1 LTRLPPPHTP
11 VHLQLN
17 ATPTVP
23 LVPLHFEMLT
33 SRVDGLRS
41 VLQDLYRRESE
52 YYHREQSRQAQTHQE
67 AEPLEHLEQQNA
79 HRDNDEDMDD
89 DTESQLQD
97 SRTSHVVIASFSF
110 SSSSDADN
118 HIDVHDD
125 LSVPLEQFSNVCN
138 DIDSGDDVNS

>member
-41 VLQDLYRRESE
+41 VLQDLCRRELE
-52 YYHREQSRQAQTHQE
+52 DYDREQSRQAQTHQE

-89 DTESQLQD
+89 DIESQLQD
-97 SRTSHVVIASFSF
+97 SRTSHVVIASFSV
-110 SSSSDADN
+110 STISDADN
-118 HIDVHDD
+118 HIDVHDNMESQLQGSRTSSSNKVD
-125 LSVPLEQFSNVCN
+125 LFSFE
-138 DIDSGDDVNS
+138 S